1 MPHIYYMS
9 VKRPILRLA
18 TLMVLFQMGC
28 MGGCSSSK
36 QNIIKADYPNE
47 KMPFASFVRVTATHA
62 IQACQTI
69 TDKDGNKGER
79 CTVGAVKYTSSGA
92 IVGHSDVDPTVA
104 YALTA
109 GHSCE
114 EKIKKAK
121 VDGFTLS
128 TVASTYVTLSYKG
141 ILKSAE
147 IVAYD
152 MAADVCILK
161 VKGYRP
167 SQRPKIVPISKKM
180 PKMGEKVY
188 NPAAPRGIFGPGM
201 LLMFDG
207 YYAGVGFR
215 NYMFFSIPTK
225 PGSSGSPILNEKG
238 ELVSMIF
245 AGFPAMENIGLGSN
259 LNNIRTFVV
268 DTIVASEMDSWAKK
282 NMNRDTTET
291 MTTEP
296 PKP

>member
-1 MPHIYYMS
+1 
-9 VKRPILRLA
+9 
-18 TLMVLFQMGC
+18 
-28 MGGCSSSK
+28 
-36 QNIIKADYPNE
+36 
-47 KMPFASFVRVTATHA
+47 
-62 IQACQTI
+62 
-69 TDKDGNKGER
+69 
-79 CTVGAVKYTSSGA
+79 
-92 IVGHSDVDPTVA
+92 
-104 YALTA
+104 
-109 GHSCE
+109 
-114 EKIKKAK
+114 
-121 VDGFTLS
+121 
-128 TVASTYVTLSYKG
+128 
-141 ILKSAE
+141 
-147 IVAYD
+147 
-152 MAADVCILK
+152 
-161 VKGYRP
+161 
-167 SQRPKIVPISKKM
+167 
-180 PKMGEKVY
+180 
-188 NPAAPRGIFGPGM
+188 M